1 MYIAFCVCVLYWS
14 LFFAELLIAT
24 ADYLDH
30 IITTLLNE
38 IITRMNIWYGSYLLL
53 HYLLLCSV
61 HTIKDII
68 KDYTL
73 SLFKFVQPTGVTG
86 YGHRSSGSY
95 SVVSTAQGGG
105 GTHCIQLSTSYTDD
119 LVNAKVLALL
129 ASSAAGRDKFVLDSG
144 ASASMHNNNGS

>member
-68 KDYTL
+68 EDYTL
-73 SLFKFVQPTGVTG
+73 SLFKFVQPTGVTLNIG
-86 YGHRSSGSY
+86 
-95 SVVSTAQGGG
+95 
-105 GTHCIQLSTSYTDD
+105 
-119 LVNAKVLALL
+119 
-129 ASSAAGRDKFVLDSG
+129 
-144 ASASMHNNNGS
+144 